1 MHLAARDRTGVA
13 IAKPK
18 TPFVRVDELGDQ
30 ISGNAWR
37 AFNMDK
43 TGFERETGLGG
54 FEHLAAPSS
63 PSRRRRGLSRRSLCR
78 QSKYQKSGR
87 ERDSLM
93 RGKTSLIVRFNSL
106 QGRKKFPVPERREL
120 ARKALI

>member
-1 MHLAARDRTGVA
+1 VALGKSGGERQDRTRPSRS
-13 IAKPK
+13 PK
-18 TPFVRVDELGDQ
+18 RPFVRIDELGGQ

-87 ERDSLM
+87 ER
-93 RGKTSLIVRFNSL
+93 I
-106 QGRKKFPVPERREL
+106 P
-120 ARKALI
+120 